1 MSGDQQQEN
10 EAEQIDTTGGK
21 VQAVDGFVK
30 YNVQTIEAIASA
42 DDTDNNIKQVE
53 AKLLDFDWIFTE
65 NNAAT
70 LIKILAETTN
80 DEIFSCSQIRVF
92 IEFMWKGY
100 YAAIYSTLFTPFVMY
115 FLSFIMYSTIFA
127 QNEGNTLGIGYFF
140 EMACLVVFG
149 KNFITF
155 LMLELI
161 QFKDDP
167 AGYFT
172 DFWNLLDL
180 VSLLSCAAFIFF
192 NFFGSMGSSALNI
205 LGSVA
210 VVLLWV
216 KLFYWLRLFKD
227 FSAFIRIIS
236 EIVKDIRVF
245 SVMLALCLAAFA
257 NSIIVLNNNRENN
270 GLTPIFDSYVGWG
283 PADALIHAYLT
294 GLGDFNKDNYSE
306 GNAIAVWIFF
316 LFATVLVQLVFMNM
330 LIAIMGES
338 FGRIT
343 AIQEQSTLKE
353 LCVMMDDHIWL
364 LKISEVFASK
374 RYILW
379 LTPGGSKSSGTIVER
394 QIQQLRGYVEDR
406 SDQSDNTLLRQMG
419 ALDEKMN
426 EIRAMLEAK
435 EKPEED
441 SDDEYGSEAD
451 SEDEV
456 KDRLSSLEEKI
467 QALCDKL
474 DKKK

>member
-1 MSGDQQQEN
+1 
-10 EAEQIDTTGGK
+10 
-21 VQAVDGFVK
+21 
-30 YNVQTIEAIASA
+30 
-42 DDTDNNIKQVE
+42 
-53 AKLLDFDWIFTE
+53 
-65 NNAAT
+65 
-70 LIKILAETTN
+70 
-80 DEIFSCSQIRVF
+80 
-92 IEFMWKGY
+92 MWKGY
-100 YAAIYSTLFTPFVMY
+100 YAAIYSTLFIPFFMY
-115 FLSFIMYSTIFA
+115 FVSFNLYATIFA
-127 QNEGNTLGIGYFF
+127 KNTSNTVSIYYFF
-140 EMACLVVFG
+140 EMACLVIFG

-155 LMLELI
+155 FMLEII
-161 QFKDDP
+161 QFKEDP

-192 NFFGSMGSSALNI
+192 EFFGTMSPTALNV
-205 LGSVA
+205 LGSFA

-257 NSIIVLNNNRENN
+257 NCIIVLNNNREINDQ
-270 GLTPIFDSYVGWG
+270 TPIFDSYVGWG

-306 GNAIAVWIFF
+306 GNSIVVWIFF
-316 LFATVLVQLVFMNM
+316 LSATVLVQLVFMNM

-364 LKISEVFASK
+364 IKIGQVFASK

-379 LTPGGSKSSGTIVER
+379 LTPGSSKTSGTLVER
-394 QIQQLRGYVEDR
+394 QISQLRGYIEDR
-406 SDQSDNTLLRQMG
+406 SD
-419 ALDEKMN
+419 
-426 EIRAMLEAK
+426 
-435 EKPEED
+435 
-441 SDDEYGSEAD
+441 
-451 SEDEV
+451 
-456 KDRLSSLEEKI
+456 
-467 QALCDKL
+467 
-474 DKKK
+474 